1 MNNSVRS
8 DRGQAAVL
16 TVVFLVALLGA
27 AAMVLDVG
35 SWFRAQRSTQSTAD
49 ASALAAAHELPE
61 SPGGANALA
70 TEYLGKNGGG
80 TAQVTFSSNL
90 LANDTVTV
98 KVTRQAPGVF
108 SRLFGIN
115 SVDVHAKASARAGN
129 PDLARWAAPIAV
141 DIKHPLLQCK
151 PLPCFGVPTT
161 LDLEKVGPG
170 AFRLLNLDK
179 SHGGTGGKID
189 ADWILRGYDG
199 YMPLDWYGSDPG
211 AAFNDSKFD
220 AALSV
225 RIGDE
230 LLFPVYD
237 KTQGNGSGFDYHVI
251 GWVGFLVTG
260 FDAKGGKKGT
270 VDGHFVRLI
279 WEGIQSTSGGAEDFG
294 VRAIELVE

>member
-1 MNNSVRS
+1 MKSNVRD

-16 TVVFLVALLGA
+16 TVIFLVALLGA
-27 AAMVLDVG
+27 VAMVLDVG

-61 SPGGANALA
+61 SPGAANALA

-80 TAQVTFSSNL
+80 VAAVTFSSKL

-98 KVTRQAPGVF
+98 KVTRKAPGVF
-108 SRLFGIN
+108 SKLFGIN

-129 PDLARWAAPIAV
+129 PDQARYAAPIAV

-151 PLPCFGVPTT
+151 PLPCFGSATT

-170 AFRLLNLDK
+170 AFRLINLDGSK
-179 SHGGTGGKID
+179 GGTGGKID
-189 ADWILRGYDG
+189 AEWILHGYDG
-199 YMPLDWYGSDPG
+199 YMPLGWYGSDPG
-211 AAFNDSKFD
+211 AAFNDSKFKS
-220 AALSV
+220 AMTV

-237 KTQGNGSGFDYHVI
+237 KTTGSGANFSYHVV
-251 GWVGFLVTG
+251 GWVGFVVTSFTG
-260 FDAKGGKKGT
+260 KGNKGT
-270 VDGHFVRLI
+270 VAGHFVRVI